1 MLDDFREQ
9 AKASFLEE
17 ADPERKISEVAV
29 NATSRKNF
37 LGLTPAQRLLVAI
50 MLLGLICLLGALL
63 LLVTEK
69 IVFPFIF

>member
-17 ADPERKISEVAV
+17 ADPEVKISEVTV
-29 NATSRKNF
+29 NATSGKKF

-69 IVFPFIF
+69 IVLPFIF